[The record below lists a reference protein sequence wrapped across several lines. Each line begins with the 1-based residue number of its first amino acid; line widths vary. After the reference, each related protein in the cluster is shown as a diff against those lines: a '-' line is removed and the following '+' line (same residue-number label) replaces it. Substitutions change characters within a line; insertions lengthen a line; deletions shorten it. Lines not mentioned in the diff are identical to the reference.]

1 MQLQP
6 TQVPVEMRPAH
17 ASAAPGILAAAL
29 ELKSS
34 SGTEGNVLAPS
45 SSTRDRVAFL
55 KRLAASSERFVE
67 LSRHVEDLEEEL
79 SLGGEAAVL
88 RSRAG
93 AESAF
98 SRSSTELSPVGAV
111 LYRSPRLWT
120 TAWLT
125 AHLFSCG
132 RASRFGYA
140 AVHDRLVTVS
150 RTRNDANDRQ
160 TEWCRKWCG
169 CDPCS
174 SCGVLFA
181 LCCRRRQQQRR
192 QSLCGGVG
200 VDGSAPVPLHAR
212 FISAFHL
219 QDSDREVFNGRA
231 VHLRVAFSAG
241 ITVLIGLLLLAI
253 TAYVSS
259 VIGPSS
265 KLWFIWTAVE
275 SFFTAIFDRFNRPGD
290 HVTASYTVI
299 FLSWVTGGALV
310 LLSAR
315 RLGYARLLELRPGSV
330 AAVLRLVLRPTE
342 PFAMVSY
349 PWMPGILH
357 TARSLAFALP
367 DAWCDVRWL
376 ASGVHVPS
384 VTAEVAKRTH
394 ALICCMN
401 GLYLNRAACV
411 IEFVAAILHRSD
423 ASQVTLVYAT
433 NDVEPR
439 AIAIMRAA
447 GLVVF
452 TEGQELQML
461 RWLDEHVYRA
471 TSGEDVARTLRW
483 FQRHAEAVH
492 QVDRKLYLPS
502 TQLRTAQRWALR
514 LCGRVTRPAGSLIAG
529 AAFLSPD
536 ALQVGRSMAIRDE
549 QLLLAA
555 TLILNLAS
563 FVLFGLGC
571 TDTTLACPISVKFIA
586 PFLCCGISIIV
597 FVLAAV
603 MRVNWDA
610 RNKHSS
616 MLLPLKVAA
625 TIGDRTWMPS
635 VAARSKTRRGRSTSG
650 GDTPATGTATAPGVS
665 VASGLADKDGFS
677 AAGGLPV
684 SPGAAF
690 AAASVVA
697 NPMQMAAAG
706 LAATATAAT
715 ATATADSE
723 VASAAGSR
731 QPLHITVGVGDS
743 GDGADDGAN
752 IHLAAYVSPRP
763 GLSPS
768 TPGSELSAVRRT
780 EGFKRNDSSAG
791 GAGAGSSG
799 PQLASRIDAVR
810 AARGFCVY
818 FVRWSAAA
826 RASWRRPAS
835 AAPPDGQLDRRIGNV
850 CAFLRELGVHADTIV
865 VPPGDAPVSDRAAAI
880 RAASGEHHPHL
891 PAGAA
896 IASDSSSG
904 GGSGGGS
911 NSGGSSGSRSGGA
924 GHALRQFLHDE
935 AEASIATATAI
946 AAGVLPAEAAA
957 AGAAAAAAA
966 LLARAPGPAAA
977 AGAPAAPVASGTAAV
992 PFPPGIV
999 LPAGT
1004 PQFSSYQSDGAPSS
1018 TAPSREASG
1027 AFSGEAGAFGAGASR
1042 SGPSSP
1048 AASTGAAVGPAG
1060 TASATR
1066 SLTNPAVFV
1075 FVLDCPRAAEA
1086 WLNHLSDFWPTERS
1100 VLLVDWDAT
1109 DVDATTPRL
1118 HRSLRSFML
1127 LTLGAKNGISPMCP
1141 YEGFAHAVIDAIASK
1156 VGKALVA
1163 SN

>member
-1 MQLQP
+1 M
-6 TQVPVEMRPAH
+6 
-17 ASAAPGILAAAL
+17 
-29 ELKSS
+29 
-34 SGTEGNVLAPS
+34 LAPS

-55 KRLAASSERFVE
+55 KKLAASSERFVE
-67 LSRHVEDLEEEL
+67 LSRQVEELEEDLAA
-79 SLGGEAAVL
+79 GGEAAVL

-98 SRSSTELSPVGAV
+98 SRSSTELSPAGIT

-125 AHLFSCG
+125 AHLLSCG

-140 AVHDRLVTVS
+140 SVHDRLVTVS

-160 TEWCRKWCG
+160 TGWCRKWCG
-169 CDPCS
+169 CDPCN
-174 SCGVLFA
+174 SCTAVFGV
-181 LCCRRRQQQRR
+181 CCRRRQQQRR
-192 QSLCGGVG
+192 QSLCGGATG
-200 VDGSAPVPLHAR
+200 DAAAPAPSHAR
-212 FISAFHL
+212 FISAYHL
-219 QDSDREVFNGRA
+219 QDSEHEVFNGRA
-231 VHLRVAFSAG
+231 VHLRVAYSGG
-241 ITVLIGLLLLAI
+241 ITVLFGLLLVAV

-265 KLWFIWTAVE
+265 KLWMIGTLLQDFMA
-275 SFFTAIFDRFNRPGD
+275 SIFSRFNRPGD
-290 HVTASYTVI
+290 HVTASYMVI
-299 FLSWVTGGALV
+299 FLSWVTGGGLV

-315 RLGYARLLELRPGSV
+315 RLEYARLLELRPGSI

-367 DAWCDVRWL
+367 DTWCDVRWL
-376 ASGVHVPS
+376 APGVHVPS

-423 ASQVTLVYAT
+423 ASQVTVIYAT
-433 NDVEPR
+433 SEVEAR
-439 AIAIMRAA
+439 TVAILRSA

-452 TEGQELQML
+452 TEGHELPML

-471 TSGEDVARTLRW
+471 TSGEDVARALRW

-502 TQLRTAQRWALR
+502 THLRAAQRWGVR
-514 LCGRVTRPAGSLIAG
+514 LCGRITRPAGSLVAG

-536 ALQVGRSMAIRDE
+536 ALQVGRSMAVRDE

-555 TLILNLAS
+555 TLILNSAS

-571 TDTTLACPISVKFIA
+571 SDEALACPISVKVIA
-586 PFLCCGISIIV
+586 PFLCVSISVILL
-597 FVLAAV
+597 VLAAV

-610 RNKHSS
+610 RTKHSA
-616 MLLPLKVAA
+616 MLLPLLVAA

-635 VAARSKTRRGRSTSG
+635 VAARSASRKARADRSSS
-650 GDTPATGTATAPGVS
+650 S
-665 VASGLADKDGFS
+665 VDKASAF
-677 AAGGLPV
+677 AAAALPS
-684 SPGAAF
+684 SPGAA
-690 AAASVVA
+690 SVVP
-697 NPMQMAAAG
+697 NPMQAAAVG
-706 LAATATAAT
+706 L
-715 ATATADSE
+715 
-723 VASAAGSR
+723 VAGAVAVAVAPPGAVDDGAAGSR
-731 QPLHITVGVGDS
+731 ALPPLSITVGS
-743 GDGADDGAN
+743 GDEGDDGTTSRSGSSADAAS
-752 IHLAAYVSPRP
+752 IHLAPYLSPR
-763 GLSPS
+763 PS
-768 TPGSELSAVRRT
+768 TPGSATPASAPRRSD
-780 EGFKRNDSSAG
+780 GFKRKGEAAAAASA
-791 GAGAGSSG
+791 SG
-799 PQLASRIDAVR
+799 PHQLSSRIDAVR

-835 AAPPDGQLDRRIGNV
+835 AAPPDAHLDRRIANV
-850 CAFLRELGVHADTIV
+850 CAFLRELGVHADTMMI
-865 VPPGDAPVSDRAAAI
+865 PPGDAPVSERAAAI
-880 RAASGEHHPHL
+880 RAAAGEH
-891 PAGAA
+891 PAVSAGGAGGG
-896 IASDSSSG
+896 SG
-904 GGSGGGS
+904 SGSGSTGGGSGSGGGS
-911 NSGGSSGSRSGGA
+911 RSAGA

-946 AAGVLPAEAAA
+946 AAGVLPSEAAA

-966 LLARAPGPAAA
+966 LLVRAPGPAAA
-977 AGAPAAPVASGTAAV
+977 SGAGAMPV
-992 PFPPGIV
+992 PPPGIT
-999 LPAGT
+999 LPVSLPSGP
-1004 PQFSSYQSDGAPSS
+1004 PQFAAYNSTDSAPPS
-1018 TAPSREASG
+1018 TPPSREASMG
-1027 AFSGEAGAFGAGASR
+1027 AFSGGGGSGSDGSGARSASG
-1042 SGPSSP
+1042 SF
-1048 AASTGAAVGPAG
+1048 STTGQAVGPAG

-1066 SLTNPAVFV
+1066 ALTNPAVFV

-1086 WLNHLSDFWPTERS
+1086 WVSHLSDFWPTERS

-1118 HRSLRSFML
+1118 RRSLRSFML
-1127 LTLGAKNGISPMCP
+1127 LTLGSKNGISPMCP